1 MRGVFFWRHGAP
13 PVGSASRR
21 IQEESIPPYLLDAAR
36 CLPDKTRATSAVPR
50 HGMSPASHQP
60 AARAHARCPRLRPDE
75 LRPASFNKAPNCY
88 FRDRQSTALT
98 SAQLDENMRTGQG
111 AKSAAAGKPSGPL
124 SLRQSGWIRGE
135 RRGRGSLASKAENL
149 QFRQR
154 CSSGRAKAFK
164 GYGTLGCN
172 STGPTNREIAASPC
186 GSWEYGTNVM
196 QPHFPG
202 PGTRQSSHRCSS
214 RMCEV
219 KPAPAPSLCSP
230 RKRPAKL
237 PRSFSVTAAFTAH
250 GEYRRCRAAMG
261 TPRVQCQ
268 SLLSQL
274 RQSSAGP
281 LPRQSESTDP

>member
-1 MRGVFFWRHGAP
+1 
-13 PVGSASRR
+13 
-21 IQEESIPPYLLDAAR
+21 
-36 CLPDKTRATSAVPR
+36 
-50 HGMSPASHQP
+50 MSPASHQP

-111 AKSAAAGKPSGPL
+111 ARSAAAGKPSGPL

-135 RRGRGSLASKAENL
+135 RRGRGSLASRAENL

-172 STGPTNREIAASPC
+172 STGPTNREIAASVLAATR
-186 GSWEYGTNVM
+186 GYGPNVV

-202 PGTRQSSHRCSS
+202 PGTRQSSHRCSGGA
-214 RMCEV
+214 CEV
-219 KPAPAPSLCSP
+219 KPAPAPSLRSP
-230 RKRPAKL
+230 RKRPTTL
-237 PRSFSVTAAFTAH
+237 PRSFSVTAASAAH
-250 GEYRRCRAAMG
+250 GEYRRCRAAVG

-268 SLLSQL
+268 SLLIQL
-274 RQSSAGP
+274 REPSAGP
-281 LPRQSESTDP
+281 LRRQSESTDP